1 MKKILFLAITAAG
14 LAACGDKDGGHHHKV
29 TTAMLDSMRNDL
41 LNTDIAFSKASEE
54 KGRSV
59 AFTEYAADNATIL
72 RPLSRPVTG
81 RAEIAK
87 LLQGYPDSLYKLTW
101 VPISSDVARSGEIG
115 FTYGTY
121 TLEVKGGD
129 HEEGTYNVVWH
140 KDSTKAWKYI
150 LETSN
155 AGLSSGDKT
164 EDAKVEKKLEKMEEK
179 SNKK

>member
-1 MKKILFLAITAAG
+1 MKKLLLIALAGAT
-14 LAACGDKDGGHHHKV
+14 LAACGDKGGEHHGHKV
-29 TTAMLDSMRNDL
+29 GKAELDSMRNEL
-41 LNTDIAFSKASEE
+41 LNVDIAFSKMSEE

-59 AFTEYAADNATIL
+59 AFTEYAADNATLL

-81 RAEIAK
+81 RQAIAD
-87 LLQGYPDSLYKLTW
+87 LLKNYPDSLYKLTW

-121 TLEVKGGD
+121 HLEIKGGD

-140 KDSTKAWKYI
+140 KDSTHAWKYI

-155 AGLSSGDKT
+155 AGLSKGDKA
-164 EDAKVEKKLEKMEEK
+164 EDEKVDAELEKD
-179 SNKK
+179 KK